1 MLLYA
6 ITMGAFTYLTS
17 SVIATQYPEWDVP
30 MISAAS
36 AAGTIIVTESL
47 AMLSQ
52 K

>member
-6 ITMGAFTYLTS
+6 ITMGAFTYLVST
-17 SVIATQYPEWDVP
+17 VVVRQYPEWDVP

-36 AAGTIIVTESL
+36 AAGSIVVAESL

-52 K
+52 